1 MCVYVFIGLFCFVL
15 FIKILFINLINLGIG
30 ILLVIVFIEL
40 YNWFFNLIKIKE
52 FYKYKWFLC

>member
-15 FIKILFINLINLGIG
+15 FIKILFIKLINLGIG
-30 ILLVIVFIEL
+30 ILIVFIEL

-52 FYKYKWFLC
+52 FYKCKWFLS

>member
-30 ILLVIVFIEL
+30 ILIVFIEL

>member
-15 FIKILFINLINLGIG
+15 FIKISFINLINLGIG
-30 ILLVIVFIEL
+30 ILIVFIEL

-52 FYKYKWFLC
+52 FYKCKWFLS

>member
-30 ILLVIVFIEL
+30 ILIVFIEL

-52 FYKYKWFLC
+52 FYKCKWFLS